1 MNEEAMSNEER
12 ARAVVQELVGKG
24 GPAYFRILDVG
35 CGLAPLLPHLRE
47 LIGARPFAYR
57 GIDTSQAAIDEARQ
71 LHGDACD
78 VTFRVQDATTL
89 HNEEELEWWNV
100 VIVQDVINELPDVA
114 GICQLAAKAL
124 VNDGVVYLRAPLD
137 AEHTRERF
145 AQRVLPLLERE
156 STFNLH
162 VYETADARGRRSVN
176 LFGYKRSFQHFA
188 KYHYAFGYD
197 PAFVSLPEVLAQ
209 YLDKVVHFGD
219 ATRTF
224 RQEGFLRAMS
234 EEHFGTL
241 MNALHDAVAQMLPGK
256 YPLYLKDKL
265 NIQNRGAKFNIHQ
278 DATAR
283 WNEFIGPFEYI
294 TFGIPLQAIP
304 EISYGGTRI
313 VIRQDYD
320 PCLVPCNETSAI
332 DPEVYGA
339 SIGKKIQYI
348 NCVGTRG
355 TYYAY
360 DQYILHGS
368 SPNIQDRER
377 SVIFVTCILTDYNNI
392 YSRAFARRFEEL
404 LETRPGKDIVRY
416 RP

>member
-1 MNEEAMSNEER
+1 MSNE
-12 ARAVVQELVGKG
+12 AQAHAVAHKLLGKG

-47 LIGARPFAYR
+47 LIGGRPFAYR
-57 GIDTSQAAIDEARQ
+57 GIDTSEVAIGEARR
-71 LHGDACD
+71 LHGEAGD
-78 VTFRVQDATTL
+78 VMFRVQDATTL
-89 HNEEELEWWNV
+89 HDEEELEWCNIA
-100 VIVQDVINELPDVA
+100 IVQDVVDELADVT
-114 GICQLAAKAL
+114 GICQLVAKAL
-124 VNDGVVYLRAPLD
+124 VNDGVLYLRARLD

-145 AQRVLPLLERE
+145 EQRVVRLLERE
-156 STFNLH
+156 CTFNLH
-162 VYETADARGRRSVN
+162 VYETTDASGRQSIN

-197 PAFVSLPEVLAQ
+197 LAFVSLPELLAL

-219 ATRTF
+219 ATRTS

-234 EEHFGTL
+234 EEHFGTV
-241 MNALHDAVAQMLPGK
+241 MNALHDAVAKIRPGK

-265 NIQNRGAKFNIHQ
+265 NIQNRGARFNMHQ

-283 WNEFIGPFEYI
+283 WNDFIGPFEYI
-294 TFGIPLQAIP
+294 TFGIPLQAVPGIC
-304 EISYGGTRI
+304 YGGTRI

-320 PCLVPCNETSAI
+320 ACVVPCSDTSVV

-348 NCVGTRG
+348 NCVATRG

-368 SPNIQDRER
+368 SPNLQDRDR

-404 LETRPGKDIVRY
+404 LETRPGKDIIRY
-416 RP
+416 RS